1 MRYVLMTA
9 SLMNLLQ
16 DSLGFVIA
24 DLSRSMRKAFQLR
37 LGESPLTLAQARA
50 LIYIARNEG
59 IRQVDLAELLE
70 VQPIT
75 LVRLIDLLAQA
86 GLIERRA
93 DPKDRRAYQLYLKDA
108 AAAHLAEVERV
119 AHSIRI
125 DCMRG
130 LDAPQSAA
138 VLAAL
143 RQMRDNLTLSH
154 TDSNNS
160 IRSEHP

>member
-1 MRYVLMTA
+1 
-9 SLMNLLQ
+9 MNFLQ
-16 DSLGFVIA
+16 DSLGFVVA
-24 DLSRSMRKAFQLR
+24 DLSRSMRKAFEQR
-37 LGESPLTLAQARA
+37 LSESALTLAQARA

-75 LVRLIDLLAQA
+75 LVRLIDLLANA

-93 DPKDRRAYQLYLKDA
+93 DPTDRRAYQLYLKDA
-108 AAAHLAEVERV
+108 AAAHLHDVERV
-119 AHSIRI
+119 VASIRV

-130 LDAPQSAA
+130 LDAQQSAA

-143 RQMRDNLTLSH
+143 RTMRDNLTA
-154 TDSNNS
+154 
-160 IRSEHP
+160 R

>member
-1 MRYVLMTA
+1 MQSM
-9 SLMNLLQ
+9 LMNFLQ
-16 DSLGFVIA
+16 DSLGFVVA
-24 DLSRSMRKAFQLR
+24 DLSRSMRKAFEKR
-37 LGESPLTLAQARA
+37 LGESTLTLAQARA

-59 IRQVDLAELLE
+59 IRQVDLADLLE

-93 DPKDRRAYQLYLKDA
+93 DPTDRRAYQLYLKEA
-108 AAAHLAEVERV
+108 AAAHLRDVERV
-119 AHSIRI
+119 VASIRV

-143 RQMRDNLTLSH
+143 RTMRDNLTS
-154 TDSNNS
+154 
-160 IRSEHP
+160 R